1 MSFDFQAFQNKVS
14 IITQAL
20 PSIGNLVLAAQALA
34 PEAAGLTKLGLVIN
48 TMVAAEPLFA
58 GMEQMLAGVVSAVVT
73 QYRSASLLPTTA
85 PKSPSTP

>member
-73 QYRSASLLPTTA
+73 QYRSAALLPTP
-85 PKSPSTP
+85 PKSPPSP